1 MNAHTLALA
10 VALTIG
16 GSPALAD
23 PGENRVAVR
32 YDDLDLRS
40 TAGRTILD
48 RRLDDAIRKVCRSP
62 HSRSV
67 RVASETKACI
77 AQLQEKVAQLRNRII
92 AEAADAPPGDKRD

>member
-1 MNAHTLALA
+1 MNAHTFALA
-10 VALTIG
+10 AAFAIG
-16 GSPALAD
+16 AGPALAD

-40 TAGRTILD
+40 TAGRAILD
-48 RRLDDAIRKVCRSP
+48 RRVADAIRNVCRSP

-77 AQLQEKVAQLRNRII
+77 AQLQEKVARLRALIL
-92 AEAADAPPGDKRD
+92 AEAADAPPGNKRD